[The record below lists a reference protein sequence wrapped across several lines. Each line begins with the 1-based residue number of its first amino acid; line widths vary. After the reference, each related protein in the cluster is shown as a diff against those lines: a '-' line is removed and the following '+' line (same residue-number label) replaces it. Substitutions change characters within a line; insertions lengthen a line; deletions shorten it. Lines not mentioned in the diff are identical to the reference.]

1 MAVTLT
7 QIRAFLAVRNAGSVH
22 GAASQLLVSQPSV
35 SAAVASLGR
44 ELGVALFE
52 RHGRGV
58 RLTEPGEAFAPYA
71 AQLLGLLEQGRS
83 AAAEAAHPETSKV
96 RLAAVNTAGEYLIP
110 PLILACRELHPG
122 INILLEVGNRAT
134 VFERLESRRADIGIG
149 GRPPGRGLVGYPLVG
164 NELVVVARDVV
175 AFARGRVGDQAGH
188 RAAARRPEPRAGRV
202 GRTGVAH
209 PRVERRDQAG
219 PGRRPWRHADL
230 AVRGRARAAGGA
242 AVRDRGARHAA
253 QPPVAR
259 PVRAVRAGAA
269 GGPGARG
276 VPALDAGTQRH
287 RETSMT
293 HRKIWPFLYARAS
306 VRFEACSKQE
316 SASTGRPTGLP
327 VTSRARPRCWPRSG

>member
-164 NELVVVARDVV
+164 NELVVVGREVPEDLAGTPWLLREDGSGTRLATERLLGDLNLGPAESGSPELLTLGSNGAIKQGLAVGLGVTLISRFAVARELEEGLLSEIAV
-175 AFARGRVGDQAGH
+175 
-188 RAAARRPEPRAGRV
+188 
-202 GRTGVAH
+202 
-209 PRVERRDQAG
+209 
-219 PGRRPWRHADL
+219 PGTPLSRPWHVL
-230 AVRGRARAAGGA
+230 F
-242 AVRDRGARHAA
+242 
-253 QPPVAR
+253 PPSG
-259 PVRAVRAGAA
+259 PVRPAVRALGEFLRSTQ
-269 GGPGARG
+269 AR
-276 VPALDAGTQRH
+276 
-287 RETSMT
+287 
-293 HRKIWPFLYARAS
+293 S
-306 VRFEACSKQE
+306 VIDE
-316 SASTGRPTGLP
+316 LL
-327 VTSRARPRCWPRSG
+327 